1 MNLAKTHI
9 YFVPGLA
16 AGKEIFRNITFP
28 QDQFET
34 HILEWLIPH
43 DSESLEDYSQRMAAR
58 VTEPN
63 AVLIGVSFG
72 GVVAQE
78 MSAYLNLGK
87 LVIISSIK
95 TRSELPKTMK
105 FASFTKAYKL
115 IPTGMV
121 LGAKDL
127 TKFAIGPKTEKR
139 FAIYQEYL
147 HVRNKQYLDWAI
159 EKMVNWKREKKIE
172 GVIHIHGDKD
182 PVFPIKYINDCIT
195 INNGTHIM
203 IITKG
208 REISE
213 KLLEILGK

>member
-28 QDQFET
+28 EDEYET
-34 HILEWLIPH
+34 HILEWLIPN
-43 DSESLEDYSQRMAAR
+43 DSESLEAYSQRMAER

-63 AVLIGVSFG
+63 PVLIGVSFG

-78 MSAYLNLGK
+78 MSAYLK
-87 LVIISSIK
+87 LKKLIIISSIK
-95 TRSELPKTMK
+95 TRSELPKKMK

-115 IPTGMV
+115 IPTSIV
-121 LGAKDL
+121 LSAKDL

-139 FAIYQEYL
+139 LAIYQEYL

-159 EKMVNWKREKKIE
+159 EKMVNWQRSKKMDE
-172 GVIHIHGDKD
+172 VIHIHGDKD
-182 PVFPIKYINDCIT
+182 PVFPIKYIDGCIT
-195 INNGTHIM
+195 IKNGTHIM

-213 KLLEILGK
+213 KLLEILAE